1 MVIMDGKKV
10 SNIIKEEIK
19 QDILDNNLTPS
30 LTVIQVGD
38 NPSSNVYIKNKEKAC
53 EKVGIKFNLLK
64 YLNTTEE
71 DLMEVINKLNEDK
84 NVNGIIVQLP
94 LPDNFNTNKILN
106 SISPLKDV
114 DGLTTI
120 NVGNLV
126 LGNDSLISC
135 TPLGIIKLL
144 KYYNISLEG
153 KKVTIIG
160 RSNLVGKPLI
170 SLLLREN
177 ASVSVC
183 HSKTKNIKD
192 YTLNSDIVIVAIGKP
207 KFLKEEYIKENTV
220 IIDVGINKIENKICG
235 DVDFDNVSLKTSYI
249 TPVPKGVGP
258 MTIAML
264 LNNVVK
270 AYRMQNEN

>member
-1 MVIMDGKKV
+1 MVIMDGKYV
-10 SNIIKEEIK
+10 SDTIKEDIR
-19 QDILDNNLTPS
+19 QDISNNKINPS

-38 NPSSNVYIKNKEKAC
+38 NPSSNIYIKNKEKAC
-53 EKVGIKFNLLK
+53 IKVGIKFNLLK
-64 YLNTTEE
+64 YLSITEE
-71 DLMEVINKLNEDK
+71 ELIEIIKKLNNDDK
-84 NVNGIIVQLP
+84 VNGIIVQLP
-94 LPDNFNTNKILN
+94 LPDNFNTNKIIN
-106 SISPLKDV
+106 AINPIKDV
-114 DGLTTI
+114 DGLTSI

-126 LGNDSLISC
+126 LGNDSLVSC

-144 KYYNISLEG
+144 KFYDINLEG

-170 SLLLREN
+170 SLLLKEN

-183 HSKTKNIKD
+183 HSKTSDIKD
-192 YTLNSDIVIVAIGKP
+192 YTLNSDIIIVAVGKS
-207 KFLKEEYIKENTV
+207 KFLKEDYVKENTI
-220 IIDVGINKIENKICG
+220 IIDVGINKIEDKICG
-235 DVDFDNVSLKTSYI
+235 DVDFELVSQKSSYI

>member
-1 MVIMDGKKV
+1 MVVIDGKYV
-10 SNIIKEEIK
+10 SDIIKEDIK
-19 QDILDNNLTPS
+19 QDIIENKLNPS

-38 NPSSNVYIKNKEKAC
+38 NESSNIYIKNKEKAC
-53 EKVGIKFNLLK
+53 LKVGIKFNLLK
-64 YLNTTEE
+64 YLTITEDE
-71 DLMEVINKLNEDK
+71 LIENIKKLNSDK

-94 LPDNFNTNKILN
+94 LPEGFNTNKILN
-106 SISPLKDV
+106 TINPIKDV
-114 DGLTTI
+114 DGLTSI

-126 LGNDSLISC
+126 LGNDALVSC

-144 KYYNISLEG
+144 KFYNINLEG

-170 SLLLREN
+170 SLLLKEN

-183 HSKTKNIKD
+183 HSKTLNIKD
-192 YTLNSDIVIVAIGKP
+192 YTLYSDIVIVAVGKP
-207 KFLKEEYIKENTV
+207 KFLKEDYVKENSI
-220 IIDVGINKIENKICG
+220 IIDVGINKIDNKIYG
-235 DVDFDNVSLKTSYI
+235 DVDFELVSQKSSYI

>member
-1 MVIMDGKKV
+1 MVIMDGRKV
-10 SNIIKEEIK
+10 SNVIKEEIK

-53 EKVGIKFNLLK
+53 EKVGINFNLLK
-64 YLNTTEE
+64 YLEISEE
-71 DLMEVINKLNEDK
+71 DLIETINKLNENK
-84 NVNGIIVQLP
+84 NVNGIIIQLP

-126 LGNDSLISC
+126 LGNDTLISC

-192 YTLNSDIVIVAIGKP
+192 YTLNSDIVIVAVGKL
-207 KFLKEEYIKENTV
+207 KFLKEEFIKENAV
-220 IIDVGINKIENKICG
+220 IIDVGINKIEDKIFG
-235 DVDFDNVSLKTSYI
+235 DVDFDNVSLKSSYI

>member
-1 MVIMDGKKV
+1 MVIIDGKYV
-10 SNIIKEEIK
+10 SDVIKEDIK
-19 QDILDNNLTPS
+19 QDIIENKLNPS

-38 NPSSNVYIKNKEKAC
+38 NESSNIYIKNKEKAC
-53 EKVGIKFNLLK
+53 LKVGIKFNLLK
-64 YLNTTEE
+64 YLTITEDE
-71 DLMEVINKLNEDK
+71 LIENIKKLNSDK

-94 LPDNFNTNKILN
+94 LPESFNTNKILN
-106 SISPLKDV
+106 VINPIKDV
-114 DGLTTI
+114 DGLTSI

-126 LGNDSLISC
+126 LGNDALVSC

-144 KYYNISLEG
+144 KYYNINLEG

-170 SLLLREN
+170 SLLLKEN

-183 HSKTKNIKD
+183 HSKTLNIKD
-192 YTLNSDIVIVAIGKP
+192 YTLDSDVIIVAVGKP
-207 KFLKEEYIKENTV
+207 KFLKEDYVKENAI
-220 IIDVGINKIENKICG
+220 IIDVGINKIDNKICG
-235 DVDFDNVSLKTSYI
+235 DVDFELVSQKSSYI

>member
-10 SNIIKEEIK
+10 SNVIKEEIK

-53 EKVGIKFNLLK
+53 EKVGINFNLLK
-64 YLNTTEE
+64 YLEISEE
-71 DLMEVINKLNEDK
+71 DLIETINKLNEDK
-84 NVNGIIVQLP
+84 NVNGIIIQLP

-126 LGNDSLISC
+126 LGNDTLISC

-192 YTLNSDIVIVAIGKP
+192 YTLNSDIVIVAVGKP
-207 KFLKEEYIKENTV
+207 KFLKEEFIKENAV
-220 IIDVGINKIENKICG
+220 IIDVGINKIEDKIFG
-235 DVDFDNVSLKTSYI
+235 DVDFDNVSLKSSYI